1 LPWALLA
8 AAIAPSAKIGVG
20 YLAGYAIL
28 RTAMAWKAG
37 VSGMRDTLVRRKLWM
52 LPLRDAFA
60 FIVWVLSFFP
70 QRIHWRG
77 QEFYIRDKRLVP
89 APPRH
94 S

>member
-1 LPWALLA
+1 LA
-8 AAIAPSAKIGVG
+8 
-20 YLAGYAIL
+20 YLAGYVIL
-28 RTAMAWKAG
+28 RTAMAWEVG
-37 VSGMRDTLVRRKLWM
+37 VSGMGDALLRRKLWL

-77 QEFYIRDKRLVP
+77 QEFYIRNKKLVP
-89 APPRH
+89 ASSRH